1 MPGNFYFSGMKPGWY
16 NKKGWQILIHAIIW
30 TGLFC
35 LPFLLRPHEDNAEA
49 NKQHNLTVSQL
60 ISYMAGN
67 LLWVIFFYVN
77 ALWLIPRFL
86 TRSFFTRY
94 VIAVFCSFAIIA
106 FIQGLLFFYFSNGAH
121 FNLLRH
127 IIFNFLLF
135 LFFLAS
141 SIAYR
146 LIIDKTRADNLVR
159 DKETENL
166 KTELSLLR
174 SQASPHFLF
183 NVLNNMV
190 ALARKKSDLLEPSLI
205 KLSSLI
211 RYTVYDTLE
220 ETVDLEKEIDYLES
234 YIDLQRQRFGSNV
247 AFHVTL
253 TRPQQ
258 NLHIEPML
266 LIPFVENAIKHGTGF
281 IENAEIN
288 ITLQAT
294 GNTLFF
300 LVRNRYNAQ
309 ENDVKD
315 KTSGIGLANV
325 KRRLN
330 LLYPN
335 SHQLQIDKTDGVFTV
350 KLELILH

>member
-1 MPGNFYFSGMKPGWY
+1 MKSVWY
-16 NKKGWQILIHAIIW
+16 NKKGWVVLIHAVIW

-35 LPFLLRPHEDNAEA
+35 LPFLLRPHDDNGQ
-49 NKQHNLTVSQL
+49 QHTLTLPEIASYIVS
-60 ISYMAGN
+60 N

-77 ALWLIPRFL
+77 ALLLVPKLLSRNFFARYIIALLIGFC
-86 TRSFFTRY
+86 
-94 VIAVFCSFAIIA
+94 VIAFLQAVFFLYLSKAD
-106 FIQGLLFFYFSNGAH
+106 H

-127 IIFNFLLF
+127 IIFNFLIF

-146 LIIDKTRADNLVR
+146 LIIDKNRADNLAR
-159 DKETENL
+159 DKETESL

-211 RYTVYDTLE
+211 RYTVYETLE
-220 ETVDLEKEIDYLES
+220 ETVELEKEIDYLES
-234 YIDLQRQRFGSNV
+234 YIDLQQQRFGSNV
-247 AFHVTL
+247 QFSISL
-253 TRPQQ
+253 QRPHQ

-288 ITLQAT
+288 IQLSTTEKNL
-294 GNTLFF
+294 LFF
-300 LVRNRYNAQ
+300 VRNKYNA
-309 ENDVKD
+309 EDNEIKD

-325 KRRLN
+325 RRRLN
-330 LLYPN
+330 LLYPH
-335 SHQLQIDKTDGVFTV
+335 SHQLQIEKKDGWFTV
-350 KLELILH
+350 VLKLILH